1 VDEVRER
8 VTDAQRVVADTPQEV
23 RDSLQRFYGIDPSLL
38 TQYVLDPQNT
48 MTQIQRRANAAIVGG
63 FAQRAGLD
71 FGAGVSERIGEFLGG
86 ERNLQG
92 TQIEPQLTEIA
103 DIQQSTQRLAEI
115 EQSELSAETSALSAL
130 NLDREARDRVRTL
143 QSRERARFSG
153 RSSITTG
160 SLAGGPSV

>member
-1 VDEVRER
+1 
-8 VTDAQRVVADTPQEV
+8 
-23 RDSLQRFYGIDPSLL
+23 
-38 TQYVLDPQNT
+38 

-63 FAQRAGLD
+63 YAQRAGLD

-130 NLDREARDRVRTL
+130 NLDREARERVRTL

-153 RSSITTG
+153 RSGITTA
-160 SLAGGPSV
+160 SLSSGPSV